1 MKPRRPVHVAP
12 PATPSPTESLV
23 QPPGPAVAFALCSL
37 SEGANAV
44 RNSRNQPI
52 QEDPARSRRTP
63 SHQTLGIRGD
73 KQNRS
78 YEFTLSTKCSA
89 ATWAKSAKELFRITR
104 DLLSAIALAGGLG
117 VIHPALRKVL
127 RHREHAFLEVPLME
141 LLPQNDDRR
150 RPGKKTTRALALY
163 FEACYD
169 CGNGSSRWLKW
180 NIFSRPD
187 EERLDCVARDITE
200 AKSAAD
206 LAHRMGQMF
215 SLSGDLF
222 CVLDSRGHFELA
234 NPAFQKLLGFAPHR
248 LLRTAFAD
256 LVYHR
261 DRRTAAASLGA
272 LAKEKAVFFVAR
284 CGLGHKR
291 VAWKA
296 VAATP
301 EDSVYCV
308 GRDVTDL
315 RVIKKAAASAEQ
327 SLIDIAQL
335 SNDIN
340 NPLEAIVNL
349 LFLLKSRQL
358 PQRDQ
363 RRYID
368 LAQAQVFRI
377 AKTLQRMR

>member
-1 MKPRRPVHVAP
+1 MKPRRHVHVAP
-12 PATPSPTESLV
+12 LAIPAPTEPLV
-23 QPPGPAVAFALCSL
+23 RSSGLAAAFALCSL

-63 SHQTLGIRGD
+63 SHQALGPRGD
-73 KQNRS
+73 KQDRS

-89 ATWAKSAKELFRITR
+89 ATSASAKQLFRFTR
-104 DLLSAIALAGGLG
+104 DLLSVIAFAGGLG
-117 VIHPALRKVL
+117 VIHPALGNVL
-127 RHREHAFLEVPLME
+127 RHREHAFLEVPMME
-141 LLPQNDDRR
+141 LLPHNDDRR
-150 RPGKKTTRALALY
+150 RPGRKTARPVALY

-169 CGNGSSRWLKW
+169 CENGSSRWLRW

-234 NPAFQKLLGFAPHR
+234 NPAFQKLLGFAPQR
-248 LLRTAFAD
+248 LVRTAFAD
-256 LVYHR
+256 LVHHR

-296 VAATP
+296 VAAPP

-315 RVIKKAAASAEQ
+315 RIIKKATAGAER

-363 RRYID
+363 WRYID

-377 AKTLQRMR
+377 ARILERMR